1 MEAAKVPQH
10 LELDD
15 VVAWGF
21 GAVDLLWAA
30 GGAACAWWLYLALPG
45 SPMCV
50 FIAGSPAAVGL
61 LFGLARVDG
70 HPLRT
75 WLAKVIAFG
84 VRARLLVT
92 GGPS

>member
-21 GAVDLLWAA
+21 GAVDLLWAT
-30 GGAACAWWLYLALPG
+30 GGAACGWWLYLALPD
-45 SPMCV
+45 SPICV
-50 FIAGSPAAVGL
+50 LIAGTVAAAGL

-70 HPLRT
+70 DPLRT